1 MRNKLTHK
9 VAVVTGSGRGIGR
22 AIALGLA
29 REGAKVLLAARTQ
42 AEIETVAAEIK
53 AEGGMATAVP
63 TDIIQAK
70 DVQKMVEIVIDKWS
84 KIDILVNNAGVGG
97 PQGHIHELE
106 MAEVMQTWNV
116 NVIGAFLCC
125 QAVVPH
131 MIAQGGGNI
140 INVSSGAG
148 QRKQRKRVR
157 SLPYQISKF
166 GLEGLTNGLATQLRE
181 HKINVNSLL
190 PGAIATRF
198 HDSTPPEQIK
208 ALGGKLGQPESV
220 VPAAVFLA
228 SQPPGE
234 FTDQVVSAKDFV

>member
-1 MRNKLTHK
+1 MRKLTHK
-9 VAVVTGSGRGIGR
+9 VAIVTGGGRGIGR
-22 AIALGLA
+22 AIARGLA
-29 REGAKVLLAARTQ
+29 REGAKVLLAAQTQ
-42 AEIETVAAEIK
+42 AEIEAVAAEIE
-53 AEGGMATAVP
+53 AEGGVVTAV
-63 TDIIQAK
+63 TTNITQAE
-70 DVQKMVEIVIDKWS
+70 DVQKMVKVAIDKWN

-97 PQGHIHELE
+97 PQGHIYELE
-106 MAEVMQTWNV
+106 MAEVMQTWEV
-116 NVIGAFLCC
+116 NLLGAFLCC
-125 QAVVPH
+125 RAVVPH
-131 MIAQGGGNI
+131 MMANGGGNI

-157 SLPYQISKF
+157 SLPYQMSKF

-198 HDSTPPEQIK
+198 HDSTPLEQIE